1 MFDFGFWEIAIV
13 GIITLIVVG
22 PEKMPSL
29 ARKAGLYF
37 GKLNRFFNKVKSDI
51 NEELRMDEI
60 KEQMSMDEEKIII
73 SEVTEDIQ
81 SSVDSLREENILSD
95 KKTKQPMTD
104 QKHSMEKLP
113 LVQHL
118 IELRRSLLRSVIA
131 ITIFFVVLFPFADEI
146 YNFIADPIVQAIPG
160 SNLIAIGVISP
171 FLTPLKMSLIL
182 AIYIAMPY
190 LLYQLWM
197 FVAPALYRHE
207 KRLVLPL
214 VVSSTLLFYAGIVF
228 SFYIVFP
235 VIFGFLA
242 GVGPDS
248 VNFAPDI
255 QYYLDFILKVSF
267 AFGVAFEVPVVT
279 ILLII
284 FGVTTPQKLKKNRSY
299 IIIGSFVIGMI
310 LTPPDVISQFLIA
323 IPIWLLFEG
332 GLIFSSFFKVRE
344 NGKQR
349 DSNSS
354 ENDWTSKSHNDMMDK
369 VEQEMNDN
377 VKNNELKK

>member
-1 MFDFGFWEIAIV
+1 MA
-13 GIITLIVVG
+13 
-22 PEKMPSL
+22 
-29 ARKAGLYF
+29 
-37 GKLNRFFNKVKSDI
+37 
-51 NEELRMDEI
+51 
-60 KEQMSMDEEKIII
+60 
-73 SEVTEDIQ
+73 
-81 SSVDSLREENILSD
+81 
-95 KKTKQPMTD
+95 D
-104 QKHSMEKLP
+104 QKNSMEKLP

-131 ITIFFVVLFPFADEI
+131 IVVFFVVLFPFADEI
-146 YNFIADPIVQAIPG
+146 YNFIAAPIVQAIPG

-197 FVAPALYRHE
+197 FIAPALYRHE

-214 VVSSTLLFYAGIVF
+214 VVSSTLLFYAGLVF

-299 IIIGSFVIGMI
+299 IIVGSFVIGMI

-323 IPIWLLFEG
+323 IPIWLLFEA
-332 GLIFSSFFKVRE
+332 GLIFSSFFRVRE
-344 NGKQR
+344 SDKQR
-349 DSNSS
+349 SAKSS
-354 ENDWTSKSHNDMMDK
+354 ANDWTSKSHNDMMDQ
-369 VEQEMNDN
+369 VEKEMNDN
-377 VKNNELKK
+377 VKNNDKMK